1 MTNSDNNKAPV
12 LLVHGMWSDAKTLQ
26 DVRDAFDDAGYS
38 VEALTLPYHRSKQ
51 EHSSSSLAALASARL
66 EDYVDAIVEA
76 IQHQSRPPILVGH
89 SMGGL
94 LAQLAAA
101 KVPCE
106 RLILL
111 SSAAPAGINGL
122 GISVIRTLGRNML
135 RFPLWKKFTE
145 MRLANVQYGVA
156 NRQTPEVQ
164 QDITDSSTYESGMA
178 TFQISMA
185 PLLGRRSAAHV
196 EVSRIQCPVLIMGG
210 TEDRITPLRVQ
221 RKIAQRFGDQARLV
235 EVQGCCHWSVGGR
248 YFPQIRATML
258 DWVAAADAPAVAGRA
273 SAA

>member
-1 MTNSDNNKAPV
+1 MKNSDNNKAPV
-12 LLVHGMWSDAKTLQ
+12 LLVHGMWSDANTLQ
-26 DVRDAFDDAGYS
+26 EVRDAFDDAGYS
-38 VEALTLPYHRSKQ
+38 VESLTLPHHRSKQ

-76 IQHQSRPPILVGH
+76 IQRQPRPPVLVGH
-89 SMGGL
+89 SMGAL

-122 GISVIRTLGRNML
+122 GVSVIRTLGRNML
-135 RFPLWKKFTE
+135 RFPLWKTFTE
-145 MRLANVQYGVA
+145 VRLANVQYGVA
-156 NRQTPEVQ
+156 NSQTSEVQ
-164 QDITDSSTYESGMA
+164 QDITDSCTYESGMA
-178 TFQISMA
+178 TFQISVA
-185 PLLGRRSAAHV
+185 SLLGRRSAAHV
-196 EVSRIQCPVLIMGG
+196 EVSRIHCPVLIIGG

-221 RKIAQRFGDQARLV
+221 RKIARRFGDQARLV
-235 EVQGCCHWSVGGR
+235 EIQGCCHWSVGGR

-258 DWVAAADAPAVAGRA
+258 DWVKAGEELAGRGRAAAA
-273 SAA
+273 